1 MGSVSDNDI
10 YAYVI
15 FSKNQS
21 GAGGGIRTHEL
32 LRDRVLSPAP
42 LTRLGDSRNHCA
54 ATVKFIAIESILLQ
68 KLFGTNG
75 VRGIFGEDFNLEFIH
90 NLVLSVGTYF
100 KEGKILVAYD
110 GRNSSEI
117 ISKVVSSALN
127 FSGLDCYLTG
137 LLPTPCLEFATKKL
151 GYDGGIMI
159 TASHNPP
166 EYNGIKVV
174 ASDGVEISRDD
185 EKKIEKIFFEKS
197 WNTLSH
203 IASTHHE
210 QNADR
215 VYVTAIKSHLDVS
228 KIKNRHFK
236 VSLDLGNGVQAVTAI
251 RLCREL
257 GCEVFSINEEIDGN
271 FPGRGSEPTP
281 ENLQSLSELVKSTN
295 SDLGIAFD
303 GDGDR
308 SIFCDNEGKIITG
321 DSSAILLC
329 NYLLEKSPESKVVT
343 CLNSGTNIE
352 ELASH
357 TNSKVIRT
365 KVGSVEVSRKM
376 VDENALIGFEEN
388 GGFMFGPH
396 NQVRDGAMTLALM
409 LDLLSKSEYTIAE
422 NIKRL
427 PQSFTRKTKIKCT
440 KDESHLVIEHLL
452 SEFSDS
458 DTTDGI
464 KIVIDEK
471 NWVMVRPSGTEPII
485 RIYAESDSQKNL
497 DDLLSMFLEKIKSV
511 LVR

>member
-1 MGSVSDNDI
+1 M
-10 YAYVI
+10 
-15 FSKNQS
+15 
-21 GAGGGIRTHEL
+21 E
-32 LRDRVLSPAP
+32 
-42 LTRLGDSRNHCA
+42 
-54 ATVKFIAIESILLQ
+54 

-75 VRGIFGEDFNLEFIH
+75 VRGIFAEDFNLEFVH
-90 NLVLSVGTYF
+90 DLVLSVATNF
-100 KEGKILVAYD
+100 KQGKILVGHD
-110 GRNSSEI
+110 GRNSSHI
-117 ISKVVSSALN
+117 IEKVVSSALN
-127 FSGLDCYLTG
+127 FSGLDCFLAG
-137 LLPTPCLEFATKKL
+137 LIPTPCLEFATKKL

-185 EKKIEKIFFEKS
+185 EKKIENIFFKKN
-197 WNTLSH
+197 WNALSQ
-203 IASTHHE
+203 IAST
-210 QNADR
+210 QNEKNAVDA
-215 VYVTAIKSHLDVS
+215 YINGIKSHIDTS
-228 KIKNRHFK
+228 RIKDKHFR
-236 VSLDLGNGVQAVTAI
+236 VSLDLGNGVQAITAI
-251 RLCREL
+251 RLCKEL
-257 GCEVFSINEEIDGN
+257 NCDVHLINEKIDGS

-281 ENLQSLSELVKSTN
+281 ENLNSLSELVKSTN

-308 SIFCDNEGKIITG
+308 SIFCDNDGKILTG

-329 NYLLEKSPESKVVT
+329 NYLLKKNSNSKVVT
-343 CLNSGTNIE
+343 CLNSSTIIE
-352 ELASH
+352 KLVSEINA
-357 TNSKVIRT
+357 KVIRT

-388 GGFMFGPH
+388 GGFMFGNH

-409 LDLLSKSEYTIAE
+409 LDLLSESQYTFAE
-422 NIKRL
+422 NIKNL
-427 PQSFTRKTKIKCT
+427 PQSFTTKTKIKCT

-452 SEFSDS
+452 GEFPES

-471 NWVMVRPSGTEPII
+471 NWVMVRPSGTESII

>member
-1 MGSVSDNDI
+1 M
-10 YAYVI
+10 
-15 FSKNQS
+15 
-21 GAGGGIRTHEL
+21 E
-32 LRDRVLSPAP
+32 
-42 LTRLGDSRNHCA
+42 
-54 ATVKFIAIESILLQ
+54 

-75 VRGIFGEDFNLEFIH
+75 VRGIFAEDFNLEFIH
-90 NLVLSVGTYF
+90 DLVLSVATNF
-100 KEGKILVAYD
+100 KQGKILVGHD
-110 GRNSSEI
+110 GRNSSHI
-117 ISKVVSSALN
+117 IEKVVSSALN
-127 FSGLDCYLTG
+127 FSGLDCFLAG
-137 LLPTPCLEFATKKL
+137 LIPTPCLEFATKKL

-185 EKKIEKIFFEKS
+185 EKKIENIFFKKN
-197 WNTLSH
+197 WNTLSQ
-203 IASTHHE
+203 IAST
-210 QNADR
+210 QNEKNAVDA
-215 VYVTAIKSHLDVS
+215 YINGIKSHLDAS
-228 KIKNRHFK
+228 RIKDKRFR
-236 VSLDLGNGVQAVTAI
+236 VSLDLGNGVQAITAI
-251 RLCREL
+251 RLCKEL
-257 GCEVFSINEEIDGN
+257 NCDVHLINEKIDGS

-281 ENLQSLSELVKSTN
+281 ENLISLSELVKSTN

-329 NYLLEKSPESKVVT
+329 NYLLEKRPESKVVT

-352 ELASH
+352 NLTSQ

-511 LVR
+511 LAR

>member
-1 MGSVSDNDI
+1 M
-10 YAYVI
+10 
-15 FSKNQS
+15 
-21 GAGGGIRTHEL
+21 
-32 LRDRVLSPAP
+32 
-42 LTRLGDSRNHCA
+42 
-54 ATVKFIAIESILLQ
+54 Q

-75 VRGIFGEDFNLEFIH
+75 VRGVFGNDFNLEFIH
-90 NLVLSVGTYF
+90 DLILSVGTHF
-100 KEGKILVAYD
+100 KKGKILVAYD
-110 GRNSSEI
+110 GRNSSET

-127 FSGLDCYLTG
+127 FSGLDCHIIG
-137 LLPTPCLEFATKKL
+137 LVPTPCLEFLTKKFQ
-151 GYDGGIMI
+151 YDGGIMI

-174 ASDGVEISRDD
+174 APDGVEISRED
-185 EKKIEKIFFEKS
+185 ERKIEKIFSEKS
-197 WNTLSH
+197 FKTSPE
-203 IASTHHE
+203 IGSTFTE
-210 QNADR
+210 PNKIDE
-215 VYVTAIKSHLDVS
+215 YINGIKSHLDVS
-228 KIKNRHFK
+228 RIKARKFK
-236 VSLDLGNGVQAVTAI
+236 VSLDLGNGAQAVSAI
-251 RLCREL
+251 KLCKEL
-257 GCEVFSINEEIDGN
+257 GCDICLINEEIDGN

-352 ELASH
+352 ELVSQ

-409 LDLLSKSEYTIAE
+409 LDLLSRSQYTLAE
-422 NIKRL
+422 NIKNL
-427 PQSFTRKTKIKCT
+427 PQSFTTKTKIKCT
-440 KDESHLVIEHLL
+440 NEESKLVIERLVN
-452 SEFSDS
+452 EFPDS
-458 DTTDGI
+458 DKTDGI
-464 KIVIDEK
+464 KIVINEK
-471 NWVMVRPSGTEPII
+471 NWIMVRPSGTEPII
-485 RIYAESDSQKNL
+485 RIYAESDSQENL
-497 DDLLSMFLEKIKSV
+497 DALISKHLQKIKSI
-511 LVR
+511 LPDNTFKTF